1 MTEAIEQSIAELVG
15 HIKALCPDARLRVT
29 GNRFED
35 EDANIDVYPPL
46 NWTLYQLDE
55 LEEKIAD
62 KKLDILIE
70 RGHFIHTFVYESEQ
84 QVEEAL
90 RLLAEAERV
99 LAEAVIDYQTG
110 E

>member
-15 HIKALCPDARLRVT
+15 HIKALCPDARIRVT

-46 NWTLYQLDE
+46 DWTLDQLDE
-55 LEEKIAD
+55 LEEEIAE
-62 KKLDILIE
+62 KKLETLLE
-70 RGHFIHTFVYESEQ
+70 RGHFIHTFIYEPEQ

-90 RLLAEAERV
+90 RQKAEAERV
-99 LAEAVIDYQTG
+99 LAEARVDYQTG